1 MGSFIGYILFFLS
14 GILFGLFGAGG
25 SLITIPILMFFFDL
39 SFKISTTYS
48 LIIVFL
54 VSFLGVIS
62 SSSSVIYKFKSVLV
76 FGIVSLFGVFFS
88 RNFLFQIAS
97 EGLLIKVFISF
108 LFISGL
114 FMLYKKR
121 FQFNASN
128 KKKIFLNHVV
138 LIVQGFLIGNL
149 TGLLG
154 VGGGFLI
161 VPTLI
166 IFQKF
171 NIKQAAKAS
180 IFLIFLNSWFSIVI
194 DLSNNFFYFDFQL
207 LLCIFLFSVIGLL
220 VGKKIQK
227 LVDVKMMH
235 KIFAFFLIIISLLLG
250 FNMQLFL

>member
-1 MGSFIGYILFFLS
+1 MGNFLGYILFFFS
-14 GILFGLFGAGG
+14 GTLFGLFGAGG

-54 VSFLGVIS
+54 VSFLGVIT

-76 FGIVSLFGVFFS
+76 FGIMSLFGVFFS
-88 RNFLFQIAS
+88 RKFLFQIAS
-97 EGLLIKVFISF
+97 EDILIKIFISF

-121 FQFNASN
+121 FQFNSLN
-128 KKKIFLNHVV
+128 KKKIFLNQFV
-138 LIVQGFLIGNL
+138 LMFQGFLIGNL

-180 IFLIFLNSWFSIVI
+180 VFLIFLNSWFSIII
-194 DLSNNFFYFDFQL
+194 DLSNNFFYFDFQFFL
-207 LLCIFLFSVIGLL
+207 YIFLFSVVGLL

-235 KIFAFFLIIISLLLG
+235 KVFAFFLIIISLLLG